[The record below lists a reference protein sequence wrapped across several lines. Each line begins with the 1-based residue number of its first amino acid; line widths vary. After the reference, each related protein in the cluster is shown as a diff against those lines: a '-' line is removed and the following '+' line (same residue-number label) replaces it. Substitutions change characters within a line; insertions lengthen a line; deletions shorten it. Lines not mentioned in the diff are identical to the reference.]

1 MAFLGSTRCEESG
14 GLREKESEE
23 MRVDESRLGEMGGRG
38 AEGEGGDMRHR
49 GRRVCWADLVS
60 ENEVEV
66 PLQRRINY
74 TKCRCTVHMTDS
86 ERGQDIFRI
95 KISYY

>member
-1 MAFLGSTRCEESG
+1 
-14 GLREKESEE
+14 
-23 MRVDESRLGEMGGRG
+23 MRVDDHNRLGESSWGEGRG

-66 PLQRRINY
+66 PLQRY
-74 TKCRCTVHMTDS
+74 
-86 ERGQDIFRI
+86 E
-95 KISYY
+95 